1 MWWNEWLWKL
11 ILITVREV
19 DRQQRRRLI
28 MSNQTDTWILKV
40 CFSQIMVWRH
50 FVVAVIDN
58 HKCVLGRWPK
68 LKGSPVILLSTRMA
82 LGTCTSYQAVSLGST
97 SPFCTLLYD
106 AGLDAAFLL
115 GHPLCVRFHQEETQ
129 EGDWRAGGRRELVPS
144 CLFPAPRS
152 FTLATPSHHSWGSSW
167 TQLTVFPAF
176 AEPASWHQSL
186 RDTSFGRCLGLS
198 SLDPSSKLI
207 LLFVLPVLEAVA
219 APCNCYRWD
228 TWKYSAIPV
237 N

>member
-1 MWWNEWLWKL
+1 MEWVVVEANSNHSERGGRAAEK
-11 ILITVREV
+11 EA
-19 DRQQRRRLI
+19 D

-115 GHPLCVRFHQEETQ
+115 GHLLCVRFHQEETQ

-144 CLFPAPRS
+144 CLFPTPRS
-152 FTLATPSHHSWGSSW
+152 FTLATPSHHSWAVPEHSW
-167 TQLTVFPAF
+167 QFFQHLQNQLHDTTVS
-176 AEPASWHQSL
+176 ETPASADVWVS
-186 RDTSFGRCLGLS
+186 
-198 SLDPSSKLI
+198 
-207 LLFVLPVLEAVA
+207 
-219 APCNCYRWD
+219 AP
-228 TWKYSAIPV
+228 
-237 N
+237 